1 MPACLVSPEI
11 LSPWPASDNL
21 LAVFSHAF
29 SLCTHIPVFFFLRT
43 QALLDYSPTFLTPFN
58 VKFLLKG
65 SVSKDSHIGNL
76 VSTPK
81 VDLGKDTIH
90 PVINLL
96 QSSSISGNGATI
108 DQFPRPKP

>member
-11 LSPWPASDNL
+11 LSPWLASDDL

-29 SLCTHIPVFFFLRT
+29 SLCTHIPVFFLRT

-65 SVSKDSHIGNL
+65 SVSKDSHIGDL
-76 VSTPK
+76 VSTQK
-81 VDLGKDTIH
+81 VDLGKNTIH

-96 QSSSISGNGATI
+96 QSSSISGNGTTI
-108 DQFPRPKP
+108 DQLPRPKP